1 MKKFIRSLALM
12 SALAVTAAST
22 GTMAQ
27 DKKKDDKKAAD
38 TKKDEKDEKL
48 GKIEVY
54 ESKGGFRFRV
64 VGADGK
70 NICGAYKDYKTKEE
84 CLKVVDELKAI
95 LTKTKPVD
103 GAAK

>member
-1 MKKFIRSLALM
+1 MTKFIRSLALL
-12 SALAVTAAST
+12 SALAVTVAAT

-27 DKKKDDKKAAD
+27 DKKETKKPAD
-38 TKKDEKDEKL
+38 TKKDEKDEKV
-48 GKIEVY
+48 GKIEIY